1 MYGMGISWLLVLI
14 YKLALT
20 CKQVTSTIVIQ
31 NGKMWEKN
39 IFTNIAIY
47 GIGNNNI
54 FNFYIFLIKL
64 K

>member
-20 CKQVTSTIVIQ
+20 CKQETSTIVIQ

-47 GIGNNNI
+47 GIGNNNK
-54 FNFYIFLIKL
+54 FNFHIF
-64 K
+64 

>member
-20 CKQVTSTIVIQ
+20 CKQETSTIVIQ

>member
-20 CKQVTSTIVIQ
+20 CKQETSTIVIQ
-31 NGKMWEKN
+31 NEKMWEKN

-54 FNFYIFLIKL
+54 FNFHIF
-64 K
+64 

>member
-31 NGKMWEKN
+31 KGKMWGKN

-54 FNFYIFLIKL
+54 FNFHIF
-64 K
+64 

>member
-20 CKQVTSTIVIQ
+20 CKQETSTIVIQ

-39 IFTNIAIY
+39 IFTNINNY
-47 GIGNNNI
+47 G
-54 FNFYIFLIKL
+54 LL
-64 K
+64 KTFSKFI

>member
-31 NGKMWEKN
+31 NGKMWGKN

-47 GIGNNNI
+47 GIGNTNI
-54 FNFYIFLIKL
+54 FNFHIF
-64 K
+64 

>member
-54 FNFYIFLIKL
+54 FNFIFF
-64 K
+64 

>member
-20 CKQVTSTIVIQ
+20 CKQEKSTIVIQ

-54 FNFYIFLIKL
+54 FNFHIF
-64 K
+64 

>member
-20 CKQVTSTIVIQ
+20 CKQETSTIVIQ

-54 FNFYIFLIKL
+54 FNFHIFE
-64 K
+64 